1 MKEIITFCMKGFIA
15 MKCKKKRK
23 LEILS
28 IVLTVLFSLFTMS
41 GCNHAPAA
49 NTQEPTELS
58 AMSD

>member
-1 MKEIITFCMKGFIA
+1 
-15 MKCKKKRK
+15 MKCKNKRK
-23 LEILS
+23 LEILA

-58 AMSD
+58 AVSD